1 MFEAGRK
8 RDVRKLLEGKGEA
21 VQENAEVRQC
31 FSLLVCMTAV
41 K

>member
-1 MFEAGRK
+1 MYDAGRK
-8 RDVRKLLEGKGEA
+8 RDVKKLLEGKGEA
-21 VQENAEVRQC
+21 MQDNAEVRQC

>member
-31 FSLLVCMTAV
+31 FSLLVCMNAV